1 MIPAIIAVVVLGLPV
16 LWLIGTYNG
25 FVRIGQHV
33 RESWSGIDVELKR
46 RYDLIPNLVSTA
58 KGYASHEKEVFERV
72 VQARQAAVSSTGSP
86 ASQAEDENQLVGAM
100 RSMFA
105 LVESYPKIKAD
116 QQFLNLQNELVD
128 TEDRIAAS
136 RRFYNANVRDLN
148 ARTAMFPSI
157 IIANMFGFKAA
168 EYFEID
174 DSSMRHALRVD
185 IAEKN

>member
-136 RRFYNANVRDLN
+136 RRFFNGNVREMRNLRE
-148 ARTAMFPSI
+148 AFPTSI
-157 IIANMFGFKAA
+157 VGSLAGIEEPTFFG
-168 EYFEID
+168 ID
-174 DSSMRHALRVD
+174 DDTERAAPRVQV
-185 IAEKN
+185 